1 MYRVDVH
8 LLRKLRKGTVSDDEI
23 AGCRN
28 DMKK

>member
-1 MYRVDVH
+1 VYRVDVH
-8 LLRKLRKGTVSDDEI
+8 RLRKLQKGTVSDDEN